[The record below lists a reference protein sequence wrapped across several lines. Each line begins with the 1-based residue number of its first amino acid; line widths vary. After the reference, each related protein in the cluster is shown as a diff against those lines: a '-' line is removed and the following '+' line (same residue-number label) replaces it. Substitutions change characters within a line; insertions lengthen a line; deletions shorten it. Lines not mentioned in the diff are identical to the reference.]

1 MGKVAIDKERTGE
14 LIEQIRSIFEPI
26 IMALPA
32 EVRGPVE
39 SVLMKPLFGLL
50 QEFVSE
56 ARPPVFLFMG
66 RSGHGKSTLVNALV
80 GRKVA
85 KVNPVKPESPSA
97 EPYLIDFPGKDAHWT
112 AVDTRGIFESTKPEG
127 AIKEDALEVLK
138 TAIDDYKPDVFLH
151 VIAATEV
158 RNMKKDFEAV
168 EEIRELVRRRL
179 GREIPFLAIIN
190 KCDGLGDC
198 PKDWPPEEFPAKSKL
213 IFDVQK
219 CLAQDVLDSNEVKY
233 LDSRYREKGFW
244 LDGDHDYVAIV
255 PTSCIE
261 DEPWN
266 LDTLSDVIYNKLPNS
281 ALLDFVQAQG
291 RKDELLKMSRK
302 ITRRCA
308 AIAGGIGAIPIPIPD
323 IALLLPLQTVMVA
336 LIGGLSCRQF
346 SVNTAKEFLA
356 AIGVNVGA
364 GYALR
369 EASRQLIKIMPA
381 GFAVSA
387 GVAATGTLAIG
398 KAAES
403 YFFKGKL
410 VKPDMFYD
418 EVAGTQDI

>member
-1 MGKVAIDKERTGE
+1 MGKVAIDKERTAE
-14 LIEQIRSIFEPI
+14 LIEQVENIFEA
-26 IMALPA
+26 IMKALPA

-56 ARPPVFLFMG
+56 ARPPVFLFLG

-80 GRKVA
+80 GREVA
-85 KVNPVKPESPSA
+85 KVNPVKPETPSA
-97 EPYLIDFPGKDAHWT
+97 EAYSIDFPDKDAHWT
-112 AVDTRGIFESTKPEG
+112 IVDTRGIFESTKPDG
-127 AIKEDALEVLK
+127 AIKEDATEVLK
-138 TAIDDYKPDVFLH
+138 EAIDDYKPDIFLH

-158 RNMKKDFEAV
+158 RNLKKDFEVV
-168 EEIRELVRRRL
+168 EEMRELVRRRL

-190 KCDGLGDC
+190 KCDGLGDR
-198 PKDWPPEEFPAKSKL
+198 PKDWPPEEFPAKADL
-213 IFDVQK
+213 ILKTQK
-219 CLAQDVLDSNEVKY
+219 YLAKDILGSNEVKY
-233 LDSRYREKGFW
+233 YNSRYNVKGVW

-261 DEPWN
+261 DAPWN
-266 LDTLSDVIYNKLPNS
+266 LDTLTDVIDNKLPDS

-302 ITRRCA
+302 ITRKCA
-308 AIAGGIGAIPIPIPD
+308 AIAGGIGAIPMPIPD
-323 IALLLPLQTVMVA
+323 IALLLPLQTAMVA
-336 LIGGLSCRQF
+336 LIGGLSCREF
-346 SVNTAKEFLA
+346 SVDTAKEFLA
-356 AIGVNVGA
+356 AVGVNVGA

-369 EASRQLIKIMPA
+369 EASRQLVKIIPG

-387 GVAATGTLAIG
+387 GVAGAGTLAIG

-403 YFFKGKL
+403 YFFKGEL
-410 VKPDMFYD
+410 VKPGVFYD
-418 EVAGTQDI
+418 EAAATQER